1 MMGIDGNVW
10 ATIQTYTTEKN
21 AIGERV
27 QIWKDAQRIWGWLD
41 LASGSSG
48 YSSYNAK
55 IQESTHLFICGYVPL
70 LPGIEAEKVRMIV
83 NGKAYDVLLIDNPMG
98 LNEQL
103 EFYLKFTG
111 GQ

>member
-21 AIGERV
+21 AIGETV
-27 QIWKDAQRIWGWLD
+27 PTWKDAQRICGWLD

-55 IQESTHLFICGYVPL
+55 IQESTNIFICDYVPL

-83 NGKAYDVLLIDNPMG
+83 DGKVYDVMLIDNPMG

-103 EFYLKFTG
+103 EFYLKYTG